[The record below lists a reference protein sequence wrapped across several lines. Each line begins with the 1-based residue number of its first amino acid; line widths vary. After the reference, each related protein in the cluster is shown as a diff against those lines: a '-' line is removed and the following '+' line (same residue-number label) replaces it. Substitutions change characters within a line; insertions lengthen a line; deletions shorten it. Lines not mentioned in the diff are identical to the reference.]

1 MVNRAILIGRL
12 TKDPE
17 LRKTGNDIPVAN
29 FTLAVNRPFK
39 NQQGDTDAD
48 FIEITTWR
56 KTAEIVCEYL
66 HKGAMVAVEGRIETG
81 SYEDREGQ
89 KRKSVK
95 VIADSVQF
103 LETKRKE
110 EPQEDL
116 EDVSDD
122 DVPF

>member
-12 TKDPE
+12 TKYPE
-17 LRKTGNDIPVAN
+17 LRKTGNGIPVSN
-29 FTLAVNRPFK
+29 FTLAVKRPFK
-39 NQQGDTDAD
+39 NQQGDTDTD

-56 KTAEIVCEYL
+56 KNAETVCEYL

-81 SYEDREGQ
+81 SFDDKEGQ

-103 LETKRKE
+103 LEPKRKE
-110 EPQEDL
+110 ERKEGQEK
-116 EDVSDD
+116 EGEE
-122 DVPF
+122 